1 MSGHEADIDCAQR
14 AEAAAYVLGALEPLQ
29 AEGYREHLDRCAAC
43 RAEFGD
49 LQVAANMLPATAPE
63 IQVPE
68 ALLRRVM
75 STVRSEAELLNAA
88 GPQADRPEP
97 ARTRWRTRRLALS
110 AAAALTAALAA
121 TIVLASGS
129 PSSQGVTTALVAA
142 GAPAGHAQLRQDGA
156 RTELT
161 LSGIPQPPAGK
172 IYEVWV
178 ARAGAAPQATD
189 ALFTV
194 TTAGSASVGVPGSL
208 HGIQQVMV
216 TAEPL
221 GGSRHPTSP
230 PIITATLSPS

>member
-1 MSGHEADIDCAQR
+1 MSGHEADMDCTQR

-29 AEGYREHLDRCAAC
+29 AERYREHLDGCAAC

-49 LQVAANMLPATAPE
+49 LQTAANMLPATAPE
-63 IQVPE
+63 IQAPE
-68 ALLRRVM
+68 ALRRRVM
-75 STVRSEAELLNAA
+75 STVRAEAELLNAA

-97 ARTRWRTRRLALS
+97 APARWRTRRLALS
-110 AAAALTAALAA
+110 AAAALAAALAA
-121 TIVLASGS
+121 AVLLASGS
-129 PSSQGVTTALVAA
+129 PSSQRVTTARVA
-142 GAPAGHAQLRQDGA
+142 GAPAGRAQLRQNGA
-156 RTELT
+156 RAELI
-161 LSGIPQPPAGK
+161 LKGIPQPPTGK

-178 ARAGAAPQATD
+178 ARPGAAPQATD

-230 PIITATLSPS
+230 PIITATLRPS